1 MIIGEGFRE
10 LPSQPLQQ
18 YLNDIIDES
27 FTDPDKALK
36 DRLMQRLRELIPFDM
51 ALWGSGHIQGLTVHN
66 TYLYKLPPV
75 MMEAWESFKHQD
87 RLLAGMIETPGVTF
101 DVYDFYARDERKN
114 LEIYKQHAAVFNVEN
129 AISTA
134 IPDPET
140 GLLEIMSLY
149 RSRADEPF
157 SADERE
163 LKQFVF
169 PLMVKLWR
177 QGQIQQLKIKFCDAS
192 GGAAAIC
199 DGEGWL
205 RYAEPKFLTLV
216 KDQWP
221 DWAGPALPAELDLVE
236 AAKDGEQYRGSEV
249 VVESAMLDDLILVQ
263 AWPRG
268 SMTMLTPRE
277 EQIAES
283 YAAGLTYKEIATE
296 LDLAP
301 STVRSHIES
310 IYRKLEVSNKVE
322 LFQLVSQG

>member
-1 MIIGEGFRE
+1 MIEDRHMQRFLE
-10 LPSQPLQQ
+10 
-18 YLNDIIDES
+18 DIIKES
-27 FTDPDKALK
+27 FIDPEKELK

-51 ALWGSGHIQGLTVHN
+51 ALWGSGHIKGLTVHN
-66 TYLYKLPPV
+66 TYLYNLPPV
-75 MMEAWESFKHQD
+75 MMEAWEAFKHED
-87 RLLAGMIETPGVTF
+87 RLLAGMIERPGVTF
-101 DVYDFYARDERKN
+101 DVYDFYARDERKT

-149 RSRADEPF
+149 RSRADQPF
-157 SADERE
+157 SERE
-163 LKQFVF
+163 RQNKQFVF

-177 QGQIQQLKIKFCDAS
+177 QGQIQQIKVKFCDAS
-192 GGAAAIC
+192 GSAAAIC
-199 DGEGWL
+199 DSAGWL
-205 RYAEPKFLTLV
+205 RYAEPKFIVLL

-221 DWAGPALPAELDLVE
+221 DWAGPALPAEVDAVR
-236 AAKDGEQYRGSEV
+236 AAQIGEQFRGSEV
-249 VVESAMLDDLILVQ
+249 VMESKRLDDLILVQ

-268 SMTMLTPRE
+268 SLTMLTPRE

-283 YAAGLTYKEIATE
+283 YAAGLTCKEIATE

-301 STVRSHIES
+301 STVRSHLES